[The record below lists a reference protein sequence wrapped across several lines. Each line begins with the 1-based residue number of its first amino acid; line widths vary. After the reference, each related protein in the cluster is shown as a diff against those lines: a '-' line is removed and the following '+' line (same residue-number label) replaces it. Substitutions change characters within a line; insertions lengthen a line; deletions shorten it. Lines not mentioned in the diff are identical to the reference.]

1 MKKLLLAAIAIA
13 GLSAAAIPASAAINH
28 GAIAYDFNRGTWGY
42 GYNYGSDW
50 QARNR
55 ALTEC
60 GWGGCKVYVTFQ
72 NACGALAT
80 DSRST
85 SAASA
90 AGTARSRSGAAPA
103 ANAGPRALPGRPAG
117 REGLHI
123 TGVTAVTD
131 GAALRR

>member
-80 DSRST
+80 DSSRRIHGWGTAYSRST
-85 SAASA
+85 AIE
-90 AGTARSRSGAAPA
+90 
-103 ANAGPRALPGRPAG
+103 RALYECRIRGGNCTLKVWSCTSR
-117 REGLHI
+117 
-123 TGVTAVTD
+123 
-131 GAALRR
+131 